1 MIKFKK
7 ITLILLSSLILITI
21 SGCSLS
27 SNTPGEVKAPIVT
40 IEPELTT
47 KTQDELEGEIVSDT
61 VSQPVSNSEISSDQ
75 FIAPEGNTLVTRI
88 NPPVGYKRIHTEEGS
103 FQNYIGGLTLKK
115 DGSKVLL
122 YDGKEK
128 DNQSAQVAIFD
139 FDIGTSD
146 LQQCAD
152 SIMRVYG
159 EYLWSIGA
167 YDKIEF
173 HLTNGFLMEYSKWRE
188 GNRIHIDGNNVSWT
202 LTDAYNDSYECFRKY
217 MTMVFVYAGTL
228 SLSEEGK
235 AVALEK
241 MEIGDMFIYG
251 GSPGHCVLIVDM
263 AQNEDGDK
271 CFLLAQGYMPAQDF
285 HILKNPLQDED
296 PWYYLSESEYPLE
309 TPQWTFDMDSL
320 KRWLD

>member
-1 MIKFKK
+1 M
-7 ITLILLSSLILITI
+7 
-21 SGCSLS
+21 
-27 SNTPGEVKAPIVT
+27 PA
-40 IEPELTT
+40 
-47 KTQDELEGEIVSDT
+47 
-61 VSQPVSNSEISSDQ
+61 
-75 FIAPEGNTLVTRI
+75 
-88 NPPVGYKRIHTEEGS
+88 EEGS
-103 FQNYIGGLTLKK
+103 IQNYLSGLTLKK
-115 DGSKVLL
+115 DKSKVLL
-122 YDGKEK
+122 YDGQEK
-128 DNQSAQVAIFD
+128 GNQGAHVAIFD

-167 YDKIEF
+167 YDKINF

-188 GNRIHIDGNNVSWT
+188 GNRILIDGNNVSWT
-202 LTDAYNDSYECFRKY
+202 HSNTYDDSYECFRKY

-235 AVALEK
+235 AVALEE

-263 AQNEDGDK
+263 AQNEEGNK

-285 HILKNPLQDED
+285 QVLKNPLYEED
-296 PWYYLSESEYPLE
+296 PWYYLSESEYPLK
-309 TPQWTFDMDSL
+309 TPQWTFEIDSF
-320 KRWLD
+320 KRWLE